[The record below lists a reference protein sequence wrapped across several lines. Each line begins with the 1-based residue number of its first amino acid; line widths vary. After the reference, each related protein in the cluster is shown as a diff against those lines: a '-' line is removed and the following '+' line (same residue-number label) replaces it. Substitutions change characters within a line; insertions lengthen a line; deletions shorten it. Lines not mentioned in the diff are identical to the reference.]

1 MNKIVSIIFQHNYCV
16 GINKKKEILTSI
28 FLFFSIICY
37 SQNNISGYIYDENNI
52 LIESAT
58 IILQD
63 EKDNIIDYTTSNE
76 KGYFNLKINTENLE
90 NKFLMI
96 SHISFVSQKKEIKE
110 LINEIT
116 IFKLV
121 QNLNVLNEIVIQ
133 ENQKIKIT
141 QDTTTIRVSNF
152 SNMTEQTVEDI
163 LKKLPGIEVLRD
175 GSIKAHGKPIDKLLV
190 EGDDIFDKNYKL
202 LSKNLDAKV
211 LEAVQ
216 IIDNFEDNPIIK
228 KLNNAD
234 KVAINLKLKKGLTNV
249 WFGNIQIGSGIVSE
263 NRWKESLNIGLL
275 KNKIK
280 LFYFVEYNNL
290 GEKASDLV
298 SSNTIDN
305 SSFSLDRFEYKTK
318 NLFNI
323 NNNEVQYFSK
333 TQSIINN
340 AFLNSLSVTKK
351 INLKTSLRGVA
362 YVADDIQN
370 QNSFSV
376 TKYNFDTNP
385 ISFTENNFYKNH
397 KTLTSTELEL
407 KHFANEKNYITNLFI
422 FKNNPNKLNSNLLFN
437 TDQINQSS
445 SNKNYTFYNHFNHT
459 YQLSE
464 NKALNNYFYFGNDK
478 INENSKINSPFLN
491 IFFNTNINDI
501 VNQIANNKLFYIGGK
516 SKLISKF
523 RKIDI
528 TNSLQFELNQEQF
541 KNTFLVNNNS
551 NTNYENNTKLNQIK
565 IIFDNTIRY
574 NFSKKIDFTANVN
587 FQNISFDTQIEKN
600 NIFLINP
607 TISLNL
613 KKTGFGNFS
622 LSYSENNTLPE
633 INQLTF
639 NNQLIDYRSFLKG
652 TLYSKPL
659 KNTIS
664 SFTYYFYNDE
674 KRFSINTSL
683 FYIKSQS
690 IFNTESTLTNDFNF
704 ATYKQTNGGE
714 SYNFNFSFVNYI
726 RKLKL
731 ASKIE
736 TTQMWSS
743 MPINANSNEF
753 LQAKNY
759 SNTIKYSATTYF
771 KIPINFDF
779 GFNYNYNQSTFNNI
793 QSNNTTK
800 DIFININYA
809 ITKTWLA
816 ELNNSFYYINRQ
828 YYSFNNIVINY
839 NPTESRFSYR
849 LLFNN
854 IRNENEYTY
863 ITISNYTYN
872 KSSINLVPRYLLF
885 SVKYRF

>member
-1 MNKIVSIIFQHNYCV
+1 MNKIVILLFFFSLPLFSQQINLKGKIIDKENRSIQSASVSIID
-16 GINKKKEILTSI
+16 ES
-28 FLFFSIICY
+28 
-37 SQNNISGYIYDENNI
+37 ENNLGYNYSDEDGNYSI
-52 LIESAT
+52 LFEKPKSEKITVEVSCLGYHKKTLFINIKTNTIQNFILEEKIES
-58 IILQD
+58 LQ
-63 EKDNIIDYTTSNE
+63 
-76 KGYFNLKINTENLE
+76 
-90 NKFLMI
+90 
-96 SHISFVSQKKEIKE
+96 
-110 LINEIT
+110 
-116 IFKLV
+116 
-121 QNLNVLNEIVIQ
+121 EIVV
-133 ENQKIKIT
+133 ESGKKIRIE
-141 QDTTTIRVSNF
+141 QDTTTIKVASFGNK
-152 SNMTEQTVEDI
+152 TEQTVEDI
-163 LKKLPGIEVLRD
+163 LKKLPGIEVSKD
-175 GSIKAHGKPIDKLLV
+175 GTIKAHGKTIDKLLV
-190 EGDDIFDKNYKL
+190 EGEDMFNQNYKL

-211 LEAVQ
+211 LDAVQ
-216 IIDNFEDNPIIK
+216 IIDNFEDNPILK
-228 KLNNAD
+228 KLDNSD
-234 KVAINLKLKKGLTNV
+234 RVALNLKLKKGKTNV
-249 WFGNIQIGSGIVSE
+249 WFGNITLGSGIISE

-275 KNKIK
+275 KKKIK
-280 LFYFVEYNNL
+280 LFYLSDYNNL
-290 GEKASDLV
+290 GDKASDLIYTNV
-298 SSNTIDN
+298 IDRN
-305 SSFSLDRFEYKTK
+305 SFSNDRFEYKTK

-323 NNNEVQYFSK
+323 NNNEVQFFSK
-333 TQSIINN
+333 TQSVFNK
-340 AFLNSLSVTKK
+340 AFLNSLSFTKK
-351 INLKTSLRGVA
+351 INTKLSLRGVV
-362 YVADDIQN
+362 YIADDNQN
-370 QNSFSV
+370 QNSFSE
-376 TKYNFDTNP
+376 TKYNIDNNP
-385 ISFTENNFYKNH
+385 ISFTENNFYNNH
-397 KTLTSTELEL
+397 KTLASTELEL
-407 KHFANEKNYITNLFI
+407 KYYANEKNYITNLFI
-422 FKNNPNKLNSNLLFN
+422 FKNNPNKLNNNLIFN
-437 TDQINQSS
+437 SDQVNQSS
-445 SNKNYTFYNHFNHT
+445 KTENYTFYNHFNHT

-464 NKALNNYFYFGNDK
+464 NKALNNYIYFGNDK

-491 IFFNTNINDI
+491 NFLNTNINDI
-501 VNQIANNKLFYIGGK
+501 VNQIANNQLFYIGGK
-516 SKLISKF
+516 SKLISKYK
-523 RKIDI
+523 KI
-528 TNSLQFELNQEQF
+528 
-541 KNTFLVNNNS
+541 
-551 NTNYENNTKLNQIK
+551 
-565 IIFDNTIRY
+565 DNTIRY
-574 NFSKKIDFTANVN
+574 NFSKKIDFTANIN
-587 FQNISFDTQIEKN
+587 FQNINFDTQIEKN

-607 TISLNL
+607 TISLNI

-771 KIPINFDF
+771 KIPINFDC

-816 ELNNSFYYINRQ
+816 ELNNSFYYINKK

-872 KSSINLVPRYLLF
+872 KSSINLVPRYLLC

>member
-1 MNKIVSIIFQHNYCV
+1 MNKIVILLFFFSLPLFSQQIKLKGKIIDQENRSIQSASVSIIDDNDNNLGYNYSDEDGSYSILFEKPKSEKITVEVSCL
-16 GINKKKEILTSI
+16 GYHKKTLFMNIKTNTIQNFIL
-28 FLFFSIICY
+28 
-37 SQNNISGYIYDENNI
+37 EEK
-52 LIESAT
+52 IES
-58 IILQD
+58 LQ
-63 EKDNIIDYTTSNE
+63 
-76 KGYFNLKINTENLE
+76 
-90 NKFLMI
+90 
-96 SHISFVSQKKEIKE
+96 
-110 LINEIT
+110 
-116 IFKLV
+116 
-121 QNLNVLNEIVIQ
+121 EIVV
-133 ENQKIKIT
+133 ESGKKIRIE
-141 QDTTTIRVSNF
+141 QDTTTIKVASFGNK
-152 SNMTEQTVEDI
+152 TEQTVEDI
-163 LKKLPGIEVLRD
+163 LKKLPGIEVSKD
-175 GSIKAHGKPIDKLLV
+175 GTIKAHGKTIYKLLI
-190 EGDDIFDKNYKL
+190 EGDDMFDKNYKL

-211 LEAVQ
+211 LDAVQ
-216 IIDNFEDNPIIK
+216 IIDNFEDNPILK
-228 KLNNAD
+228 KLDNSD
-234 KVAINLKLKKGLTNV
+234 KVALNLKLKKGKTNV
-249 WFGNIQIGSGIVSE
+249 WFGNITLGSGIISE
-263 NRWKESLNIGLL
+263 NRWKESLNLGLL
-275 KNKIK
+275 KKKIK
-280 LFYFVEYNNL
+280 LFYLSDYNNL
-290 GEKASDLV
+290 GEKASDLIYTNV
-298 SSNTIDN
+298 IDKN
-305 SSFSLDRFEYKTK
+305 SFSNERFEYKTK

-323 NNNEVQYFSK
+323 NKNEVQFFSK

-340 AFLNSLSVTKK
+340 AFLNSLSFTKK
-351 INLKTSLRGVA
+351 INPKTSLRGVV
-362 YVADDIQN
+362 YLADDNQN
-370 QNSFSV
+370 QNSFSE
-376 TKYNFDTNP
+376 TKYNIDNNP
-385 ISFTENNFYKNH
+385 ISFTENNFYNNH
-397 KTLTSTELEL
+397 KTLASTELEL
-407 KHFANEKNYITNLFI
+407 KYYANEKNYITNLFI
-422 FKNNPNKLNSNLLFN
+422 FKNNPNKLNNNLIFN
-437 TDQINQSS
+437 SDQVNQSS
-445 SNKNYTFYNHFNHT
+445 KTENYTFYNHFNHT

-464 NKALNNYFYFGNDK
+464 NKALNNYIYFGNDK

-491 IFFNTNINDI
+491 NFLNTNINDI
-501 VNQIANNKLFYIGGK
+501 VNQIANNQLFYIGGK

-523 RKIDI
+523 RKLDI

-587 FQNISFDTQIEKN
+587 FQNINFDTQIVKN

-607 TISLNL
+607 TISLNI

-674 KRFSINTSL
+674 KRFSINTSV

-714 SYNFNFSFVNYI
+714 SYNFNFSFINYI

-759 SNTIKYSATTYF
+759 NNTIKYSATTYF
-771 KIPINFDF
+771 KIPINFDC
-779 GFNYNYNQSTFNNI
+779 GFTYNYNQSVFNNI

-800 DIFININYA
+800 DFFVNINYS
-809 ITKTWLA
+809 ISKTWLA
-816 ELNNSFYYINRQ
+816 EFNNSFYYVNKQ
-828 YYSFNNIVINY
+828 NYSFNNIVVNY
-839 NPTESRFSYR
+839 NPIESRFSYR

-854 IRNENEYTY
+854 IRNENEYTF
-863 ITISNYTYN
+863 ITISNYTYY
-872 KSSINLVPRYLLF
+872 KSSINLVPRYLLC

>member
-1 MNKIVSIIFQHNYCV
+1 MNKIVILLFFFSLPLFSQQIKLEGKIIDQENRSIQSASVSIIDDNDNNLGYNYSDEDGSYSILFEKPKSEKITVEVSCL
-16 GINKKKEILTSI
+16 GYHKKTLFMNIKTNTIQNFIL
-28 FLFFSIICY
+28 
-37 SQNNISGYIYDENNI
+37 EEK
-52 LIESAT
+52 IES
-58 IILQD
+58 LQ
-63 EKDNIIDYTTSNE
+63 
-76 KGYFNLKINTENLE
+76 
-90 NKFLMI
+90 
-96 SHISFVSQKKEIKE
+96 
-110 LINEIT
+110 
-116 IFKLV
+116 
-121 QNLNVLNEIVIQ
+121 EIVV
-133 ENQKIKIT
+133 ESGKKIRIE
-141 QDTTTIRVSNF
+141 QDTTTIKVASFGNK
-152 SNMTEQTVEDI
+152 TEQTVEDI
-163 LKKLPGIEVLRD
+163 LKKLPGIEVSKD
-175 GSIKAHGKPIDKLLV
+175 GTIKAHGKTIDKLLI
-190 EGDDIFDKNYKL
+190 EGDDMFDKNYKL

-211 LEAVQ
+211 LDAVQ
-216 IIDNFEDNPIIK
+216 IIDNFEDNPILK
-228 KLNNAD
+228 KLDNSD
-234 KVAINLKLKKGLTNV
+234 KVALNLKLKKGKTNV
-249 WFGNIQIGSGIVSE
+249 WFGNITLGSGIISE
-263 NRWKESLNIGLL
+263 NRWKESLNLGLL
-275 KNKIK
+275 KKKIK
-280 LFYFVEYNNL
+280 LFYLSDYNNL
-290 GEKASDLV
+290 GEKASDLIYTNV
-298 SSNTIDN
+298 LDRN
-305 SSFSLDRFEYKTK
+305 SFSNDRFEFKTK

-323 NNNEVQYFSK
+323 YNNEVQFFSK
-333 TQSIINN
+333 TQSVFNK
-340 AFLNSLSVTKK
+340 AFLNSLSFTKK
-351 INLKTSLRGVA
+351 INTKLSLRGVI
-362 YVADDIQN
+362 YIADDNQN
-370 QNSFSV
+370 QNSFSE
-376 TKYNFDTNP
+376 TKYNIDNNP
-385 ISFTENNFYKNH
+385 ILFTENNFYNNH
-397 KTLTSTELEL
+397 KTLASTELEL
-407 KHFANEKNYITNLFI
+407 KYYANERNYITNLFI
-422 FKNNPNKLNSNLLFN
+422 FKNNPNKLNNNLIFN
-437 TDQINQSS
+437 SDQVNQSS
-445 SNKNYTFYNHFNHT
+445 KTENYTFYNHFNHT

-464 NKALNNYFYFGNDK
+464 NKVLNNYIYFGNDK

-491 IFFNTNINDI
+491 TFLNANINDI
-501 VNQIANNKLFYIGGK
+501 INQIANNQLFYIGGK

-528 TNSLQFELNQEQF
+528 TNSLQIELNQEQY

-587 FQNISFDTQIEKN
+587 FQNINFDTQIVKN

-607 TISLNL
+607 TISLNI

-674 KRFSINTSL
+674 KRFSINTSV

-714 SYNFNFSFVNYI
+714 SYNFNFSFINYI

-759 SNTIKYSATTYF
+759 NNTIKYSATTYF
-771 KIPINFDF
+771 KIPINFDC
-779 GFNYNYNQSTFNNI
+779 GFTYNYNQSVFNNI

-800 DIFININYA
+800 DFFVNINYS
-809 ITKTWLA
+809 ISKTWLA
-816 ELNNSFYYINRQ
+816 EFNNSFYYVNKQ
-828 YYSFNNIVINY
+828 NYSFNNIVVNY
-839 NPTESRFSYR
+839 NPIESRFSYR

-854 IRNENEYTY
+854 IRNENEYTF
-863 ITISNYTYN
+863 ITISNYTYY
-872 KSSINLVPRYLLF
+872 KSSINLVPRYLLC

>member
-1 MNKIVSIIFQHNYCV
+1 MNKIVILLFFFSLPLFSQQINLKGKIIDKENRSIQSASVSIID
-16 GINKKKEILTSI
+16 ES
-28 FLFFSIICY
+28 
-37 SQNNISGYIYDENNI
+37 ENNLGYNYSDEDGNYSI
-52 LIESAT
+52 LFEKPKSEKITVEVSCLGYHKKTLFINIKTNTIQNFILEEKIES
-58 IILQD
+58 LQ
-63 EKDNIIDYTTSNE
+63 
-76 KGYFNLKINTENLE
+76 
-90 NKFLMI
+90 
-96 SHISFVSQKKEIKE
+96 
-110 LINEIT
+110 
-116 IFKLV
+116 
-121 QNLNVLNEIVIQ
+121 EIVV
-133 ENQKIKIT
+133 ESGKKIRIE
-141 QDTTTIRVSNF
+141 QDTTTIKVASFGNK
-152 SNMTEQTVEDI
+152 TEQTVEDI
-163 LKKLPGIEVLRD
+163 LKKLPGIEVSKD
-175 GSIKAHGKPIDKLLV
+175 GTIKAHGKTIDKLLV
-190 EGDDIFDKNYKL
+190 EGEDMFNQNYKL

-211 LEAVQ
+211 LDAVQ
-216 IIDNFEDNPIIK
+216 IIDNFEDNPILK
-228 KLNNAD
+228 KLDNSD
-234 KVAINLKLKKGLTNV
+234 RVALNLKLKKGKTNV
-249 WFGNIQIGSGIVSE
+249 WFGNITLGSGIISE

-275 KNKIK
+275 KKKIK
-280 LFYFVEYNNL
+280 LFYLSDYNNL
-290 GEKASDLV
+290 GDKASDLIYTNV
-298 SSNTIDN
+298 IDRN
-305 SSFSLDRFEYKTK
+305 SFSNDRFEYKTK

-323 NNNEVQYFSK
+323 NNNEVQFFSK
-333 TQSIINN
+333 TQSVFNK
-340 AFLNSLSVTKK
+340 AFLNSLSFTKK
-351 INLKTSLRGVA
+351 INTKLSLRGVV
-362 YVADDIQN
+362 YIADDNQN
-370 QNSFSV
+370 QNSFSE
-376 TKYNFDTNP
+376 TKYNIDNNP
-385 ISFTENNFYKNH
+385 ISFTENNFYNNH
-397 KTLTSTELEL
+397 KTLASTELEL
-407 KHFANEKNYITNLFI
+407 KYYANEKNYITNLFI
-422 FKNNPNKLNSNLLFN
+422 FKNSPNKLNNNLIFN
-437 TDQINQSS
+437 SDQVNQSS
-445 SNKNYTFYNHFNHT
+445 KTENYTFYNHFNHT

-464 NKALNNYFYFGNDK
+464 NKALNNYIYFGNDK

-491 IFFNTNINDI
+491 NFLNTNINDI
-501 VNQIANNKLFYIGGK
+501 VNQIANNQLFYIGGK
-516 SKLISKF
+516 SKLISKYK
-523 RKIDI
+523 KIDI

-574 NFSKKIDFTANVN
+574 NFSKKIDFTANIN
-587 FQNISFDTQIEKN
+587 FQNINFDTQIEKN

-607 TISLNL
+607 TISLNI

-771 KIPINFDF
+771 KIPINFDC

-816 ELNNSFYYINRQ
+816 ELNNSFYYINKK

-872 KSSINLVPRYLLF
+872 KSSINLVPRYLLC